1 MRSGFHA
8 GLIAGIIGG
17 MGFSLYVIFFPMSSI
32 VRARELI
39 PDITSFDFWLN
50 YFIYQV
56 GLSGIFGSILGIIY
70 SKFYNRVPGNGA
82 WKGLIFGL
90 IIFLLGN
97 FAYGT
102 LHILIGL
109 SAGNEIHLMEGVD
122 YFEAFLIW
130 FIFGLV
136 LGPLYERW
144 KF

>member
-1 MRSGFHA
+1 MMRGFYP
-8 GLIAGIIGG
+8 GLVAGIIGG
-17 MGFSLYVIFFPMSSI
+17 LGFFLYVIFFSLT
-32 VRARELI
+32 AAI

-70 SKFYNRVPGNGA
+70 SKFYDRVPGNGA
-82 WKGLIFGL
+82 WKGLVFGL

-109 SAGNEIHLMEGVD
+109 SAGNEIHLKEGVD